1 MSQFDFNAEYVRK
14 LAAGDRETQQHFTN
28 HFTPIL
34 RIKLRTK
41 LRSFQM
47 IEDVRQDTFLRV
59 LEKVRENNGIHIP
72 ERLGAFVNAV
82 CNNVMMEY
90 FRDNA
95 RNRQMPEEIPEII
108 DDTADPSQNITVRER
123 RRLVADILAELS
135 AKDRSLLMQVFFE
148 ERNKEQICREMNVT
162 SEYLRV
168 LIHRAKARFRAILD
182 RVKNDIH

>member
-1 MSQFDFNAEYVRK
+1 
-14 LAAGDRETQQHFTN
+14 
-28 HFTPIL
+28 
-34 RIKLRTK
+34 
-41 LRSFQM
+41 
-47 IEDVRQDTFLRV
+47 
-59 LEKVRENNGIHIP
+59 
-72 ERLGAFVNAV
+72 
-82 CNNVMMEY
+82 
-90 FRDNA
+90 
-95 RNRQMPEEIPEII
+95 
-108 DDTADPSQNITVRER
+108 VRER

>member
-1 MSQFDFNAEYVRK
+1 MSQFEFNAEYVRK
-14 LAAGDRETQQHFTN
+14 LAAGDREIQQHFYN

-47 IEDVRQDTFLRV
+47 IEDVRQDTFVRV
-59 LEKVRENNGIHIP
+59 LEKVSEDNGIHAP
-72 ERLGAFVNAV
+72 ERLGAFVNSV

-90 FRDNA
+90 FRDIA
-95 RNRQMPEEIPEII
+95 RNRPMPEEIPEIV
-108 DDTADPSQNITVRER
+108 DDSADPSQNITVKER
-123 RRLVADILAELS
+123 RKLVADILAELS

-148 ERNKEQICREMNVT
+148 ERNKEDRCRDMNVT

-168 LIHRAKARFRAILD
+168 LIHRAKVRFRATLD
-182 RVKNDIH
+182 KFQNNIH